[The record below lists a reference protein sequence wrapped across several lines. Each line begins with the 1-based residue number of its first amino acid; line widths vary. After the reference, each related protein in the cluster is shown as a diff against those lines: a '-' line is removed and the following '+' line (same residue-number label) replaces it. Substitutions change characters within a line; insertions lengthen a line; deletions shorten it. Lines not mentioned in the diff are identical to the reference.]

1 MSQKNYVRYRLNV
14 PVADD
19 STQKWMAAQTCPSIS
34 IRQLIRQAIERDG
47 YADAMCS
54 SVEQL
59 PRRGR
64 PPKSE
69 SVLLEEEI
77 QTTEKEPEKIT
88 AKVEQP
94 AEKPV
99 SAKTD
104 ITKMQFGGQ
113 NPAANGSYMDS
124 NLAGLL

>member
-1 MSQKNYVRYRLNV
+1 MSQKTYVRYRLNV

-19 STQKWMAAQTCPSIS
+19 STQKWIAAQTCPSIS

-47 YADAMCS
+47 YVDAMCS

-69 SVLLEEEI
+69 SVVLEEEI
-77 QTTEKEPEKIT
+77 QATEKEPEKII
-88 AKVEQP
+88 AEAERPV
-94 AEKPV
+94 EKPAAV
-99 SAKTD
+99 KTD

-113 NPAANGSYMDS
+113 NPGANGSYMDS

>member
-1 MSQKNYVRYRLNV
+1 MSQKTYVRYRLNV

-47 YADAMCS
+47 YVDAMCS

-69 SVLLEEEI
+69 SIVLEEET
-77 QTTEKEPEKIT
+77 QATEKEPEKIM
-88 AKVEQP
+88 AEAERPV
-94 AEKPV
+94 EKPAA
-99 SAKTD
+99 AKTD

-113 NPAANGSYMDS
+113 NPGVNGSYMDS

>member
-1 MSQKNYVRYRLNV
+1 MSQKTYVRYRLNV

-47 YADAMCS
+47 YVDAMCS

-69 SVLLEEEI
+69 SVVLEEV
-77 QTTEKEPEKIT
+77 QTTEKEPDKIT
-88 AKVEQP
+88 AEVERP
-94 AEKPV
+94 VEKPAA
-99 SAKTD
+99 AKTD

-113 NPAANGSYMDS
+113 NLGANGGYMDS

>member
-1 MSQKNYVRYRLNV
+1 MSQKTYVRYRLNV

-47 YADAMCS
+47 YVDAMCS

-69 SVLLEEEI
+69 SVVLEEV
-77 QTTEKEPEKIT
+77 QTTEKEPDKIT
-88 AKVEQP
+88 AEVERP
-94 AEKPV
+94 VEKPAA
-99 SAKTD
+99 AKTD

-113 NPAANGSYMDS
+113 NPGANGGYMDS